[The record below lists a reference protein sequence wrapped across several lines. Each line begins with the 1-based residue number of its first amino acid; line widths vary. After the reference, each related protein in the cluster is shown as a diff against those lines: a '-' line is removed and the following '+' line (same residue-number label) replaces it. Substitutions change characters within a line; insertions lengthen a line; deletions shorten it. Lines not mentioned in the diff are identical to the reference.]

1 MTLTESNFPA
11 RDRMNDRVVREVQYT
26 GPASYTTGGESVNSA
41 ADLGMGEVFGVYGT
55 IGDGSAIRIPFF
67 DYTNQT
73 IQWFIP
79 NTGAEVANG
88 VDLSTFSGTL
98 LFTGKG

>member
-1 MTLTESNFPA
+1 MTFVESNFPA
-11 RDRMNDRVVREVQYT
+11 RDRLNSRLVREAVVT
-26 GPASYTTGGESVNSA
+26 GPASYTTGGDPISPSNT
-41 ADLGMGEVFGVYGT
+41 LGMGEVYGVYGILT
-55 IGDGSAIRIPFF
+55 SGSAIRIPVL

-73 IQWFIP
+73 VRFFIP
-79 NTGAEVANG
+79 DTGAEVANA

>member
-1 MTLTESNFPA
+1 MTFVESNFPA
-11 RDRMNDRVVREVQYT
+11 RDRLNSRLVRENVVT
-26 GPASYTTGGESVNSA
+26 GPTSYTTGGDPLDPDG
-41 ADLGMGEVFGVYGT
+41 DLGMSEIFGVYGILT
-55 IGDGSAIRIPFF
+55 SGSAIRIPVL

-73 IQWFIP
+73 VRFFIP
-79 NTGAEVANG
+79 DTGAEVANG